1 MGPVLVLRRVCS
13 RGTQLIRR
21 TGAVLV
27 AFSLAATLV
36 VAVREPARA
45 AALCGTPGRDGSG
58 TITGVVNTYFP
69 ATASAAAT
77 ATSITLGAHATGDA
91 NVAIATGDLLLVIQM
106 QGATINSSNSSAY
119 GDGSTGAG
127 YTSATAGTYE
137 YVVAN
142 GNLAT
147 TGGTLAIKGT
157 NSGGLNHAY
166 TASGSSRFQVIR
178 VPQYNAPTIGAA
190 LTALSWNGTAGGVLA
205 IDAANLV
212 AASGTVS
219 VDGRGFRGGGARQLA
234 GDATAA
240 NGDYMNSNAKNA
252 HGQKGEGIA
261 GTPTYVYSS
270 VSSAESGSGTADGY
284 PGGDTGRGAPGNA
297 GGGGADADV
306 PANDQ
311 NTGGGGGGNGGAGGV
326 GGKSYSSDL
335 AYGGLGG
342 TFTPAQTQLVMG
354 GGGGAGSRNNSSGA
368 MSSGG
373 SGGGIVMM
381 RVAAFTGTMTVSANG
396 MMGVDPDNDGGGG
409 GGAGGSVIV
418 TAPATIQGITVNA
431 NGANGTDADVLN
443 AGKNA
448 HGPGGGGGGG
458 VEVDSGGI
466 YTHNVNGGAAGVT
479 DGSPTPDAHY
489 GAAAGAT
496 GQLFGMNYLNVPG
509 ASSGAECVSST
520 GTLYIGP
527 VGVPQA
533 TGSYDGNAATT
544 NNNDFVEKSFT
555 PAGFNAINSSTTP
568 GSPNGNTYTAAVTGI
583 ALRHEVKNT
592 AGGNVQVIYYAQ
604 APSGWTVA
612 VYNDSG
618 GALGTQI
625 AGTASS
631 NTYQTTATVAI
642 AGGASAFVWTV
653 YAAPTGLQAF
663 NRFDAILAAI
673 DGGNVANNNQVH
685 DELYT
690 GYVVQTKSYTI
701 TSTGCS
707 GSVPA
712 GTWCPGGILSYT
724 IDVRNIAVAANGT
737 TPASATLTANTLT
750 LTDDGS
756 NTNSW
761 AKDGGYMNTPGY
773 SSSGTAPTTVTYYYN
788 ASSSTAFPA
797 SYNTTNKVFKITAS
811 WTALGAG
818 SSSQLM
824 FSAVQF

>member
-1 MGPVLVLRRVCS
+1 MRRV
-13 RGTQLIRR
+13 
-21 TGAVLV
+21 V
-27 AFSLAATLV
+27 ALLTAIAMTATLV
-36 VAVREPARA
+36 VAVRAPARA

-58 TITGVVNTYFP
+58 TITGIVNTYFP
-69 ATASAAAT
+69 ATASAAAG
-77 ATSITLGAHATGDA
+77 ATSITLGAHAAGDA
-91 NVAIATGDLLLVIQM
+91 NVAIASGDLLLVIQM
-106 QGATINSSNSSAY
+106 QGATINSVNSSAY

-142 GNLAT
+142 GALAT
-147 TGGTLAIKGT
+147 TGGTLSIKGT
-157 NSGGLNHAY
+157 NANGLNHAY

-190 LTALSWNGTAGGVLA
+190 LTALAWNGTAGGVLA
-205 IDAANLV
+205 IDAENLIFTGG
-212 AASGTVS
+212 STVS
-219 VDGRGFRGGGARQLA
+219 VDGLGFRGGGARQLA
-234 GDATAA
+234 GDATAG

-270 VSSAESGSGTADGY
+270 VTTTESGSGTADGY

-297 GGGGADADV
+297 GGGGADADT
-306 PANDQ
+306 PSNDQ

-326 GGKSYSSDL
+326 GGKSWNSNI

-342 TFTPAQTQLVMG
+342 KFTPSQTQLVMG
-354 GGGGAGSRNNSSGA
+354 GGGGAGSRNNSSGT

-381 RVAAFTGTMTVSANG
+381 RLAGVSGTMTVSANG

-409 GGAGGSVIV
+409 GGAGGSVVI
-418 TAPATIQGITVNA
+418 TAPATISGVTVNA

-443 AGKNA
+443 AGNAA

-466 YTHNVNGGAAGVT
+466 STHNVNGGVAGVT

-489 GAAAGAT
+489 GAAAGST
-496 GQLFGMNYLNVPG
+496 GQVFGLNYTNVPG
-509 ASSGAECVSST
+509 ASSGAECGTST
-520 GTLYIGP
+520 GTIYIGP
-527 VGVPQA
+527 VGAPQA
-533 TGSYDGNAATT
+533 TGSYDGNVATT

-555 PAGFNAINSSTTP
+555 PVGFNAINSSTTP
-568 GSPNGNTYTAAVTGI
+568 GSPNGNTYTSAVSGI
-583 ALRHEVKNT
+583 ALRHQVQNT
-592 AGGNVQVIYYAQ
+592 GGSAINAIYYAQ
-604 APSGWTVA
+604 APSGWTVTVNA
-612 VYNDSG
+612 DNA
-618 GALGTQI
+618 GALGAVI
-625 AGTASS
+625 GGTASA
-631 NTYQTTATVAI
+631 NTYQTTTTVSVG
-642 AGGASAFVWTV
+642 AGGNAFVWTV

-663 NRFDAILAAI
+663 NRFDALLAVI
-673 DGGNVANNNQVH
+673 DSGTLSNNNEVH
-685 DELYT
+685 DELYS
-690 GYVVQTKSYTI
+690 GYIVQTKSYSI

-712 GTWCPGGILSYT
+712 GTWCPGGILKYT

-737 TPASATLTANTLT
+737 TPASATLTASGLT

-756 NTNSW
+756 NANSW

-773 SSSGTAPTTVTYYYN
+773 SSTGTAPTTVTYYYN
-788 ASSSTAFPA
+788 ASNSTVFPA
-797 SYNTTNKVFKITAS
+797 NYSTTNKVFKVTAN
-811 WTALGAG
+811 WPTLTAG
-818 SSSQLM
+818 QNCQFM